1 MYTNEILR
9 PIIYKKM
16 HGNSAGNGKQ
26 RGEKKTQPQTNRTI
40 IDLKSH

>member
-9 PIIYKKM
+9 PIIYEKM

-26 RGEKKTQPQTNRTI
+26 RGEKKLNHKPTELLLT
-40 IDLKSH
+40 

>member
-26 RGEKKTQPQTNRTI
+26 RGEKNSTTNQ
-40 IDLKSH
+40 LNYY